1 MVFRFKLKQTKH
13 KRKHKPRKTK
23 KAKAGSLDYN
33 RMQSDL
39 DYRHGYEQGIKEY
52 RKYLR
57 DLQTEYDAMKRDFEA
72 EQQYSYQMEERNNN
86 LEKAHSALVKTG
98 QQMINNLR
106 DKNKKLKEE
115 NKTLKEKNKQF
126 DKVIKQQKGMMRLQ
140 ELSLKD
146 FEKTHVAIGSDE
158 FKDEMLKLI
167 KKNKFL
173 KAGICEDYINNYAK
187 LRRQLQSLQS
197 L

>member
-1 MVFRFKLKQTKH
+1 MPKQTKH

-23 KAKAGSLDYN
+23 KRAKAGSLDYN
-33 RMQSDL
+33 KMQKNL

-57 DLQTEYDAMKRDFEA
+57 DLQTEYDALKREFEA
-72 EQQYSYQMEERNNN
+72 EQQYSYQIEEKNNN

-98 QQMINNLR
+98 QQMINKLR

-126 DKVIKQQKGMMRLQ
+126 DKVIKQLKGMMRLQ

-146 FEKTHVAIGSDE
+146 FEKTHVEIGSDE

-187 LRRQLQSLQS
+187 LKRQFKSLQS
-197 L
+197 K

>member
-33 RMQSDL
+33 RMQSDI
-39 DYRHGYEQGIKEY
+39 DYRHGYEQGAKEY

-72 EQQYSYQMEERNNN
+72 EQQYSYQMEEKNNN

-98 QQMINNLR
+98 QQMINKLR

-115 NKTLKEKNKQF
+115 KKTL
-126 DKVIKQQKGMMRLQ
+126 DKVMKQQKGIIKLN
-140 ELSLKD
+140 ELSLREM
-146 FEKTHVAIGSDE
+146 EKTHVEIGSNE

-167 KKNKFL
+167 KNNKFL

-187 LRRQLQSLQS
+187 LKRQFKSLQS
-197 L
+197 K